1 VEVAERRATVIR
13 LLRERGALVRG
24 LDLNGNGDDIT
35 ALDVADMAAVTDAID
50 TIAARDGLDILVN
63 CAGTGR
69 LHTIYDVTL
78 QDWQAVLDV
87 NLGGTFAACRAAS
100 AHMVRAGRGAIINIG
115 STFGLLARENGLA
128 YGVSKAAV
136 IHLTRQMAVDLTDSG
151 VRVNC
156 VCPGLVET
164 GMTSVMYTE
173 EWAATLRANNALHA
187 MRRSGAP
194 QEIAEAVVFLASDA
208 ASFITGAALPVDG
221 GYTAGKWVT
230 PPLGA

>member
-1 VEVAERRATVIR
+1 MSDFTGRTAIVTGAASGIGAATAR

-115 STFGLLARENGLA
+115 STFGLLARENG
-128 YGVSKAAV
+128 
-136 IHLTRQMAVDLTDSG
+136 
-151 VRVNC
+151 
-156 VCPGLVET
+156 
-164 GMTSVMYTE
+164 
-173 EWAATLRANNALHA
+173 
-187 MRRSGAP
+187 
-194 QEIAEAVVFLASDA
+194 
-208 ASFITGAALPVDG
+208 
-221 GYTAGKWVT
+221 
-230 PPLGA
+230 